1 MPKSVNLRTYP
12 PTSYFPPQPS
22 QLERHEL
29 EQVYLDLRQN
39 YKGLS
44 ISRGQFAGKVQ
55 ALRQQLE
62 VQEQQ
67 LAHVMQTLAR
77 VAQEKQELYAVLDEL
92 EAVNRSQKALIDEVK
107 DEFDAIKEDK
117 SLSLLERFNRLARA
131 VYQLLTKGITIPER
145 QPPDPAPNAWTR
157 EDPASINR
165 AILDEFNR

>member
-1 MPKSVNLRTYP
+1 MPKSANLRAYP
-12 PTSYFPPQPS
+12 PTSHFPSRPS
-22 QLERHEL
+22 QLQRHEL

-55 ALRQQLE
+55 TLRQHLE

-77 VAQEKQELYAVLDEL
+77 VAQEKQEIYAVLDEL

-107 DEFDAIKEDK
+107 DEFEAIKSDK
-117 SLSLLERFNRLARA
+117 SLSLMERFNRLARA
-131 VYQLLTKGITIPER
+131 VYRLLTKGILPPEP
-145 QPPDPAPNAWTR
+145 QPPESDPDAWTR
-157 EDPASINR
+157 EDSRSIGK
-165 AILDEFNR
+165 ALLDE

>member
-1 MPKSVNLRTYP
+1 MPKFVNLRTYP
-12 PTSYFPPQPS
+12 PTSHFPPQPS

-77 VAQEKQELYAVLDEL
+77 VAEEKQELYAVLDEL

-107 DEFDAIKEDK
+107 DEFEAIKSDK
-117 SLSLLERFNRLARA
+117 SLSLMERFNRLARA
-131 VYQLLTKGITIPER
+131 VYRLLTKGILPSEP
-145 QPPDPAPNAWTR
+145 QPPESDPDAWTR
-157 EDPASINR
+157 EDSRSMGKAL
-165 AILDEFNR
+165 LDE